1 MNLDPVIHTPARL
14 QIVSLLA
21 TATEA
26 EFAFVRDSLDMSD
39 SVVSKHAG
47 ALEKAGYIEIR
58 KGYVGKRP
66 RTWFKLTREGR
77 RAFDEYVTNLQQI
90 VGRPLTD
97 TARTDR

>member
-1 MNLDPVIHTPARL
+1 MASLIHTPARL
-14 QIVSLLA
+14 QIISLLA

-26 EFAFVRDSLDMSD
+26 EFAFVRDSLNMSD

-66 RTWFKLTREGR
+66 RTWFKLTKEGR
-77 RAFDEYVTNLQQI
+77 HAFDDYITTLQQI
-90 VGRPLTD
+90 VGRPLTA
-97 TARTDR
+97 TPQTDH